1 MLMDV
6 KRCVDARIGFL
17 DEYFTV
23 PANIQEEVES
33 VIKRITTLGEESA
46 NATEFEEKFAST
58 GLSDE
63 FMSITTKCT
72 QKPRGMTAEEKQRSA
87 EIMSGMKNEFAKHAL
102 ESALD
107 SARID
112 MESELI
118 ANRRKQ
124 MIEAGVMDD
133 YTRTRNAIED
143 AGIVGRFLGGMFKK
157 NKK

>member
-1 MLMDV
+1 
-6 KRCVDARIGFL
+6 
-17 DEYFTV
+17 
-23 PANIQEEVES
+23 
-33 VIKRITTLGEESA
+33 
-46 NATEFEEKFAST
+46 
-58 GLSDE
+58 
-63 FMSITTKCT
+63 
-72 QKPRGMTAEEKQRSA
+72 MTAEEKQRSA